1 MKKII
6 NLIFDRIE
14 RVLWFRH
21 LLWTLRKF
29 DNDPYFD
36 KFNPKTEDYGPER
49 EDYMSQNCIDWLRK
63 HRNDYLLN
71 FVCRGSATSTENSA
85 DVNED
90 EP

>member
-36 KFNPKTEDYGPER
+36 KFNPKTGNYGPER
-49 EDYMSQNCIDWLRK
+49 EDYMSKNCIDWLRK
-63 HRNDYLLN
+63 HRNDYLSSKYI
-71 FVCRGSATSTENSA
+71 GKPTGTENSTEVA
-85 DVNED
+85 ED
-90 EP
+90 EL